1 VESENEV
8 ERYLIDSCEDFN
20 NNNLYILSWRKYNIL
35 KYNIL
40 SKVSQ
45 HVIVIP
51 LEGLTRSLPLVSSK
65 IFGRNVCN
73 HYAHLFFFVFAGY
86 VFDIN

>member
-1 VESENEV
+1 MESENEV
-8 ERYLIDSCEDFN
+8 ERYLIDNYDNKLC
-20 NNNLYILSWRKYNIL
+20 ILNWWKHNIL

>member
-1 VESENEV
+1 MESENEV
-8 ERYLIDSCEDFN
+8 ERYLIDNYDDKLC
-20 NNNLYILSWRKYNIL
+20 ILNWWKHNIL

-40 SKVSQ
+40 LKVSQ

-51 LEGLTRSLPLVSSK
+51 LEGLTRSLPLVNSK

-73 HYAHLFFFVFAGY
+73 HYAHLFFFCICRICF
-86 VFDIN
+86 

>member
-1 VESENEV
+1 MESENEV
-8 ERYLIDSCEDFN
+8 ERYLIDNYDDKLC
-20 NNNLYILSWRKYNIL
+20 ILNWWKHNIL

-51 LEGLTRSLPLVSSK
+51 LKVS
-65 IFGRNVCN
+65 RDLC
-73 HYAHLFFFVFAGY
+73 H
-86 VFDIN
+86 